1 MSERSVIFKSNLW
14 RKWTL
19 LLVLWIL
26 SFLVLIIVSINNELS
41 TLYNDAVSY
50 GPALRLPKNRIGALS
65 YTRSDTKENHR
76 PVYSISFGGVLVENN
91 NFGLF
96 ETATHKLIKIQDL
109 ELTFHRYT
117 PPNITSSA
125 NLSSKKNT
133 ETIAGDRRYCSV
145 AAAPDISTLPEGTF
159 ANVAELLNDVSDLI
173 SPANGWRINIDIS
186 NTSEV
191 CVAGFDYKV
200 FYDGALLLSV
210 QSRKATI
217 SNKHPDVVTLRGHVI
232 LKAADGS
239 VLESNRVVWDI
250 RKHRFTADGTYFLS
264 HNGRKMR
271 GKDICVDD
279 KLNIVQAQ
287 LAALKEGD
295 KENG

>member
-1 MSERSVIFKSNLW
+1 M
-14 RKWTL
+14 
-19 LLVLWIL
+19 
-26 SFLVLIIVSINNELS
+26 
-41 TLYNDAVSY
+41 
-50 GPALRLPKNRIGALS
+50 
-65 YTRSDTKENHR
+65 RSDNKNHR

-96 ETATHKLIKIQDL
+96 ETAAHKVIKIQDL
-109 ELTFHRYT
+109 GFTCHRYT
-117 PPNITSSA
+117 PHNITSST
-125 NLSSKKNT
+125 KT
-133 ETIAGDRRYCSV
+133 
-145 AAAPDISTLPEGTF
+145 AAPDSSSLPEGTF
-159 ANVAELLNDVSDLI
+159 TDAEELLDDISHLI

-186 NTSEV
+186 NTSEI

-200 FYDGALLLSV
+200 FYDGTPLLSV
-210 QSRKATI
+210 RSRKATI

-232 LKAADGS
+232 VKAVDGGI
-239 VLESNRVVWDI
+239 LESNRVVWDI
-250 RKHRFTADGTYFLS
+250 RKHHFTVEGTYFLS
-264 HNGRKMR
+264 RNGRKMR

>member
-1 MSERSVIFKSNLW
+1 MSEKSAIFKSNLW
-14 RKWTL
+14 LKWTL

-26 SFLVLIIVSINNELS
+26 SFLILITVSVNNELN

-50 GPALRLPKNRIGALS
+50 GPDLRLPKNRIGALS
-65 YTRSDTKENHR
+65 YTRSDPEENHR
-76 PVYSISFGGVLVENN
+76 PVYSIGFGGILVENN

-96 ETATHKLIKIQDL
+96 ETATHKVVKIQDL

-117 PPNITSSA
+117 PNNITPSA
-125 NLSSKKNT
+125 KT
-133 ETIAGDRRYCSV
+133 
-145 AAAPDISTLPEGTF
+145 AAPDISSSPEGTF
-159 ANVAELLNDVSDLI
+159 TYAEDPLDDIPDLI

-200 FYDGALLLSV
+200 LYDRTPLLSV

-217 SNKHPDVVTLRGHVI
+217 SDKHPDVVTLRGHVI
-232 LKAADGS
+232 VKAVDGS
-239 VLESNRVVWDI
+239 ILESNRVVWDI
-250 RKHRFTADGTYFLS
+250 KKHHFTAEGTYFLNR
-264 HNGRKMR
+264 NGRKIR

-287 LAALKEGD
+287 IAALEKGG